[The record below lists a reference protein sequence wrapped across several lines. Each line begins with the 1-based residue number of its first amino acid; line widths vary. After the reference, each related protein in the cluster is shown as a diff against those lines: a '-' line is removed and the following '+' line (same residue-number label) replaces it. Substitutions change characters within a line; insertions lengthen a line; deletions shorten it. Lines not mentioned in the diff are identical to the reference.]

1 MKAIFGFF
9 IDYAPLIYVL
19 LAVGLALGLRRLM
32 LARVEAREAIY
43 GLEREIAHRHTSRA
57 VTTLSIVGLLAVG
70 EFIMLV
76 FLQPNMPAIFQLA
89 TPTTNILFAQTGAI
103 GPSAGVGTDAF
114 TPGATPVSAES
125 GCIPDHINI
134 RLPKAGDEVRG
145 EVVLTGDANVPNFG
159 FYKYEYAPAGT
170 DNWLAIQAKR
180 DSVQNGEL
188 GTWDTTIITQGDYLL
203 RLVVSDN
210 QGNQFPP
217 CVIPLR
223 IKAP

>member
-1 MKAIFGFF
+1 MKAIFSFF
-9 IDYAPLIYVL
+9 IDFAPFIYML
-19 LAVGLALGLRRLM
+19 LAVGLGLGLRRLF

-43 GLEREIAHRHTSRA
+43 GLEREIAHRHTTQA

-76 FLQPNMPAIFQLA
+76 FLRPNMPAIFQLA
-89 TPTTNILFAQTGAI
+89 TPTTNILFGQTAAI
-103 GPSAGVGTDAF
+103 GPSAGVGTEANL
-114 TPGATPVSAES
+114 TSATPVSADT
-125 GCIPDHINI
+125 GCIPDQINI
-134 RLPKAGDEVRG
+134 RLPKSGEEVRG
-145 EVVLTGDANVPNFG
+145 LVILTGDANVPNFG
-159 FYKYEYAPAGT
+159 FYKYEFAPVGT
-170 DNWLAIQAKR
+170 ENWSTVEAKR

-188 GTWDTTIITQGDYLL
+188 GTWDTTIIAQGDYLL